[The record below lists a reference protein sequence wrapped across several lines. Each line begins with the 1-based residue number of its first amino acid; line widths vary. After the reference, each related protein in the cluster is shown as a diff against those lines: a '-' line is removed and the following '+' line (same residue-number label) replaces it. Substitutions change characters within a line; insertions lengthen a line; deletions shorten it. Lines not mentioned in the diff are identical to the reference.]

1 MCGNCDKPKIY
12 LSTSE
17 NKKPPDF
24 GLRGFFVPENAVSGN
39 PSTMA
44 SRYFKLRI
52 ML

>member
-24 GLRGFFVPENAVSGN
+24 GLRGFLVPENAAIGN
-39 PSTMA
+39 LSAMTSP
-44 SRYFKLRI
+44 YFKLRT